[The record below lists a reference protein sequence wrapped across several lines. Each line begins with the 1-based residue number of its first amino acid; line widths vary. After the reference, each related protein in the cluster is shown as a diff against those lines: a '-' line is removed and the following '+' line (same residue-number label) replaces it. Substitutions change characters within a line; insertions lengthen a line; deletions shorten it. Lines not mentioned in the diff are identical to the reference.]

1 MRQDKHLLPN
11 ESFTDLKGKKVVD
24 DFGKLP
30 FQSIDLIFNHKNIWA
45 NLQNQNPAVIYYHI
59 HDNTKW
65 LPMIADPHEEHPL
78 IIR

>member
-11 ESFTDLKGKKVVD
+11 ESFFDLKNKKVVD

-45 NLQNQNPAVIYYHI
+45 NLQNPDPAVIFYHI

-65 LPMIADPHEEHPL
+65 LPLIADPTDEHPL